1 MMENSGSQPTDIAV
15 AVEAHSVAHLPGG
28 ADPLPAGIG
37 PGVGD
42 VKMAYGVLADLLTR
56 NPGWKAMDGTV
67 TVPGGTPPDMRDRV
81 PIGAGTT
88 YALGATGGAASNL
101 LSHDTQ
107 GTHQHDTKDLSHSH
121 TLNFA
126 ASLAGGAVNAVVSPT
141 ATATLT
147 HALHS
152 VDGGHAHTG
161 HTASTLQPYAAL
173 YFLIYAGTS

>member
-1 MMENSGSQPTDIAV
+1 MVQDSSSSYANVLAKHAASHAYDGY
-15 AVEAHSVAHLPGG
+15 
-28 ADPLPAGIG
+28 DPLTSSATSV
-37 PGVGD
+37 VGD
-42 VKMAYGVLADLLTR
+42 VKMAYGVIATLLAA
-56 NPGWKAMDGTV
+56 NPGWALMDGTV
-67 TVPGGTPPDMRDRV
+67 VLPDGTTPPDMRDRV

-88 YALGATGGAASNL
+88 YALGATGGAVSNVL
-101 LSHDTQ
+101 NHDTQ

-126 ASLAGGAVNAVVSPT
+126 ASLGAGATNAVVSPT

-173 YFLIYAGTS
+173 YFLIYVGH